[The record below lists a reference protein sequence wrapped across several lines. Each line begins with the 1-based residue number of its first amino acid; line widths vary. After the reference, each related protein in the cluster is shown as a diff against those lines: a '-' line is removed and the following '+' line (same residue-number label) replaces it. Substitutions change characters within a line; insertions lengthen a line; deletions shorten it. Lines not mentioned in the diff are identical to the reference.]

1 MYHPNP
7 INFLINWKK
16 PIKMGVMDSN
26 NNKEIYVVVTKKNL
40 IAQIQKENLK
50 VIFRMRAQYLLIWLS
65 I

>member
-26 NNKEIYVVVTKKNL
+26 NKEIYVVITKKNL
-40 IAQIQKENLK
+40 IAQIKKENLK
-50 VIFRMRAQYLLIWLS
+50 VVFRIKAKYLLIWLS
-65 I
+65 T